1 MQYSDA
7 GAKSNGNRA
16 KEKGWKRSNVENSK
30 TMRHLKVPKVSDT
43 LFDLEALAWWAR
55 QLSPNALAQLQQ
67 GWQGVFH
74 RSILRLLQE
83 PAEALGEEF
92 DAALGRPSKEL
103 YAMSGL
109 LLIAE
114 FKDWTIDQAAE
125 AWSYH
130 ADVQFALHL
139 PRDGQYLCARTLDNY
154 RRLLREKVEVEA
166 IFLKVTRTLV
176 EELEL
181 DVRRQRL
188 DSTHVLSNMAQLG
201 RLQLLAVGVR
211 RFLHALQ
218 KRAPASY
225 QSLEAALRERYAPA
239 ETRLFGLGTRQ
250 PQPREQALQQVAEDM
265 AFLVER
271 FVAEEGCQNWS
282 SFLALQRLLREH
294 CAVREN
300 KVVVRAQSRD
310 AQGGS
315 VECLQNPSD
324 PDAGYSGHKGP
335 GHQTQLAQMLPP
347 RDENGQI
354 EGPGLVTAC
363 LPQSAAVRDNEALE
377 AVLQQQKQGGLLPA
391 ELTADTTYGS
401 DANVRACA
409 EEAVCLISPVG
420 GKVREKTAPKHR
432 ASRAERA
439 LKERLQQRRQEQ
451 ETERWKTI
459 YRTRSGI
466 EGLHHA
472 LDVVTGLKA
481 LRVRGRRAVDIAI
494 LLKVSGW
501 NILAAAKIQA
511 RRARRSA
518 AQAAAMAKRTLQGTP
533 RVRHQRCGRPKR
545 FKSRQFMSRTTVAA
559 SHALSSQRGDFTAH
573 TNRNLFCASICSVLS
588 AQ

>member
-1 MQYSDA
+1 
-7 GAKSNGNRA
+7 
-16 KEKGWKRSNVENSK
+16 
-30 TMRHLKVPKVSDT
+30 MRNIKAPKASET
-43 LFDLEALAWWAR
+43 LFDLEELAWWHR
-55 QLSPNALAQLQQ
+55 QLSANSLQQLQR
-67 GWQGVFH
+67 GWPGVFH

-92 DAALGRPSKEL
+92 DEALGRPSKEL

-114 FKDWTIDQAAE
+114 FQDWTIDQAAE
-125 AWSYH
+125 AWSYY

-139 PRDGQYLCARTLDNY
+139 PRDRQYLCARTLDNY

-166 IFLKVTRTLV
+166 IFVRVTQTLV

-218 KRAPASY
+218 KRAPQRYAG
-225 QSLEAALRERYAPA
+225 LERALRERYEPA
-239 ETRLFGLGTRQ
+239 ESRLFGLGTRR
-250 PQPREQALQQVAEDM
+250 PEPREQALQQVAEDL
-265 AFLVER
+265 ATLVER
-271 FVAEEGCQNWS
+271 FSADAESRKWS
-282 SFLALQRLLREH
+282 SFVALERLLREH
-294 CAVREN
+294 CEVRPDQ
-300 KVVVRAQSRD
+300 VVVHTQSRD

-324 PDAGYSGHKGP
+324 PEAGYSGHKGP

-347 RDENGQI
+347 RDENGRI

-363 LPQSAAVRDNEALE
+363 VPQSAAVRDNEALA
-377 AVLQQQKQGGLLPA
+377 AVLQQQSQSGLLA
-391 ELTADTTYGS
+391 KEMTADTLYGS
-401 DANVRACA
+401 DANVQDCA
-409 EEAVCLISPVG
+409 GQGVNLLSPVG
-420 GKVREKTAPKHR
+420 GKAPEKARATHR
-432 ASRAERA
+432 CSRAERA
-439 LKERLQQRRQEQ
+439 LKERLEERRQQ
-451 ETERWKTI
+451 QQTEPWQAA

-481 LRVRGRRAVDIAI
+481 LRVRGRRAVDVAI
-494 LLKVSGW
+494 WLKVCGW
-501 NILAAAKIQA
+501 NISAAAKI
-511 RRARRSA
+511 RARRDRRKA
-518 AQAAAMAKRTLQGTP
+518 AQTASHPAKHPAKRLGLASGSRRRRLQG
-533 RVRHQRCGRPKR
+533 RHHRAPFGKMIFQ
-545 FKSRQFMSRTTVAA
+545 A
-559 SHALSSQRGDFTAH
+559 
-573 TNRNLFCASICSVLS
+573 
-588 AQ
+588 